1 MYVIYIYYDREQTLE
16 ADACY
21 TMAKAKL
28 NNYTPN
34 TKLNNYGRACYTMA
48 KAKLNNYTPN
58 TKLNNAGG
66 CKSF

>member
-1 MYVIYIYYDREQTLE
+1 MYIYIYYDREQTLE

-48 KAKLNNYTPN
+48 KTSRPAMRSLTGING
-58 TKLNNAGG
+58 L
-66 CKSF
+66 F

>member
-1 MYVIYIYYDREQTLE
+1 
-16 ADACY
+16 
-21 TMAKAKL
+21 MAKAKL

-58 TKLNNAGG
+58 TKLNNYGRACYTMAKTSRPAMRSLTGING
-66 CKSF
+66 LF